1 MNEPKQYNVDIGHR
15 IKQARKAAKLTQEQL
30 AEAIDVSAQY
40 VSDLERGVVGTSI
53 PTLIKICDTLA
64 VSADYILRGRDSET
78 MPPLGLS
85 DRLRNLSPQE
95 QALMM
100 EGFNLLNKALSMK

>member
-1 MNEPKQYNVDIGHR
+1 MSEHKQYNVDIGHR
-15 IKQARKAAKLTQEQL
+15 IKQARRTAKLTQEQL

-53 PTLIKICDTLA
+53 PTLIKICDNLA
-64 VSADYILRGRDSET
+64 VSADYLLRGKD
-78 MPPLGLS
+78 MQDVPPLGLS
-85 DRLRNLSPQE
+85 ERLRSLSPQE
-95 QALMM
+95 QELMM